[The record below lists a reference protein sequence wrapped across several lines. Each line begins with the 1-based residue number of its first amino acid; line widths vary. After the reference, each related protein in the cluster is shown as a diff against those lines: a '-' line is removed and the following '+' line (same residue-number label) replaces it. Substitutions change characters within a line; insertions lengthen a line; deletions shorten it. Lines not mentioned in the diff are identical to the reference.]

1 MILMTEDEQLEE
13 ESYSKVLLI
22 ILSILVVIIIIFVF
36 NLMTGG
42 TLIRDVVSVIISVLP
57 FGRFLQ
63 GYVGIHGIP
72 I

>member
-1 MILMTEDEQLEE
+1 
-13 ESYSKVLLI
+13 
-22 ILSILVVIIIIFVF
+22 
-36 NLMTGG
+36 MTGG
-42 TLIRDVVSVIISVLP
+42 TLIRDVISVIISVLP